1 MQMSG
6 WGEKSGRA
14 YLINE
19 AHALRKPVI
28 RQLLVLL
35 ERIPQHVA
43 IVFTTTTEGQ
53 DALFED
59 FDDAS
64 PLLSRCLR
72 LDLSRRD
79 LSRPFAER
87 AKQIA
92 QAEGIDGLP
101 IDRYVKLAQACRN
114 NLRACS
120 GLWRERTHRVTPQ
133 TVFPFFFPL
142 CSLST
147 LLGIV
152 PDATVRLLDWFRYAS
167 RSSRVGERVG
177 TYLSPRLQ
185 VVAVGPLLSGS
196 AARRATDVV
205 AALGQLTILQPDNAC
220 SVAIPPTAASA
231 IAARHAGLV

>member
-1 MQMSG
+1 MPGLADKYRPASWEEVVGQEKIVTRLRTLAQRGGLAGRAYWLSGQSGTGKTTIARLIAAEVADSFLIEELDAAALTVSDLQSLECEMQMSG

-35 ERIPQHVA
+35 ERIPRHVV
-43 IVFTTTTEGQ
+43 IVFTTTCEGQ

-92 QAEGIDGLP
+92 MAEGIDGLP
-101 IDRYVKLAQACRN
+101 IEKYVKLAQTCRN
-114 NLRACS
+114 NLRAM
-120 GLWRERTHRVTPQ
+120 LQ
-133 TVFPFFFPL
+133 A
-142 CSLST
+142 
-147 LLGIV
+147 I
-152 PDATVRLLDWFRYAS
+152 DA
-167 RSSRVGERVG
+167 GE
-177 TYLSPRLQ
+177 L
-185 VVAVGPLLSGS
+185 
-196 AARRATDVV
+196 
-205 AALGQLTILQPDNAC
+205 
-220 SVAIPPTAASA
+220 
-231 IAARHAGLV
+231 IA

>member
-1 MQMSG
+1 MPGLADKYRPASWDEVVGQDKVISRLRALTARGGLAGRAYWLSGQSGTGKTTIARLIAAEVADPFLIEELDAAALTVAQLQSLEAEMQMSG
-6 WGEKSGRA
+6 WGEKCGRA

-35 ERIPQHVA
+35 ERIPRHVV
-43 IVFTTTTEGQ
+43 IVFTTTCEGQ

-59 FDDAS
+59 FEDAS

-101 IDRYVKLAQACRN
+101 IERYVKLAQACRN
-114 NLRACS
+114 NLRAMLQAIDA
-120 GLWRERTHRVTPQ
+120 GEM
-133 TVFPFFFPL
+133 
-142 CSLST
+142 LS
-147 LLGIV
+147 
-152 PDATVRLLDWFRYAS
+152 
-167 RSSRVGERVG
+167 
-177 TYLSPRLQ
+177 
-185 VVAVGPLLSGS
+185 
-196 AARRATDVV
+196 
-205 AALGQLTILQPDNAC
+205 
-220 SVAIPPTAASA
+220 
-231 IAARHAGLV
+231 

>member
-1 MQMSG
+1 MPGLADKYRPTTWESVVGQDKVVSRLRALAARGGLAGRAYFLTGQSGTGKTTIARLIASEVADPFLIEEVDAAALTVAQLQALEAEMQLSG
-6 WGEKSGRA
+6 WGEKAGRA

-35 ERIPQHVA
+35 ERIPAHVV

-92 QAEGIDGLP
+92 EAEGLDGQP
-101 IDRYVKLAQACRN
+101 IERYVKLAQAHRN
-114 NLRACS
+114 NLRAM
-120 GLWRERTHRVTPQ
+120 LQ
-133 TVFPFFFPL
+133 A
-142 CSLST
+142 
-147 LLGIV
+147 I
-152 PDATVRLLDWFRYAS
+152 DA
-167 RSSRVGERVG
+167 GELIG
-177 TYLSPRLQ
+177 
-185 VVAVGPLLSGS
+185 
-196 AARRATDVV
+196 
-205 AALGQLTILQPDNAC
+205 
-220 SVAIPPTAASA
+220 
-231 IAARHAGLV
+231 

>member
-1 MQMSG
+1 MPGLADKYRPTTWSEVVGQEKTIARLKALAARGGLAGRAYFLTGQSGTGKSTIARLIAQEVADAFLIEEVDAAALTVAQLQSLEAEMQLSG

-35 ERIPQHVA
+35 ERIPTHVV
-43 IVFTTTTEGQ
+43 IVFTTTCEGQ

-59 FDDAS
+59 YDDAS

-92 QAEGIDGLP
+92 MAEGIDGLP
-101 IDRYVKLAQACRN
+101 LDRYVKLAQACRN
-114 NLRACS
+114 NLRAM
-120 GLWRERTHRVTPQ
+120 LQ
-133 TVFPFFFPL
+133 
-142 CSLST
+142 SL
-147 LLGIV
+147 
-152 PDATVRLLDWFRYAS
+152 DA
-167 RSSRVGERVG
+167 GE
-177 TYLSPRLQ
+177 
-185 VVAVGPLLSGS
+185 LLS
-196 AARRATDVV
+196 
-205 AALGQLTILQPDNAC
+205 
-220 SVAIPPTAASA
+220 
-231 IAARHAGLV
+231 